1 MSLKPVFFKRGCLF
15 LFLFG
20 KKLIID
26 LKMANLFV
34 RRFSYLHGF

>member
-1 MSLKPVFFKRGCLF
+1 MSLKPVFFKGGCLF

-26 LKMANLFV
+26 LKMVNLFV